1 MVFNEIDIENSCGVN
16 SSNATYVDP
25 GNDPNFVFVSEPGYE
40 TVTLYDIDGNII
52 NVNSWIECV
61 HYLKGGWV
69 SNQILNFEGD
79 KYLTIGLIIISI
91 VSTGL
96 IVYLNKKKNEVN

>member
-1 MVFNEIDIENSCGVN
+1 MEISEIDIENSCGVN
-16 SSNATYVDP
+16 SSNAPYVDP

-40 TVTLYDIDGNII
+40 TVTLYDIEGNII

-61 HYLKGGWV
+61 HYLKGGWG

-79 KYLTIGLIIISI
+79 KYLTIGLIIIST

>member
-1 MVFNEIDIENSCGVN
+1 MEINEIDIENSCGVN

-40 TVTLYDIDGNII
+40 TVTLYDIEGNII
-52 NVNSWIECV
+52 NVNSWTECV

-79 KYLTIGLIIISI
+79 QYLAIGLIFFSII
-91 VSTGL
+91 STGL
-96 IVYLNKKKNEVN
+96 IIFLNKKNNEVN